1 MAINFPDSPNN
12 GDTHTAGGKTFTY
25 DSTVGGWTP
34 DPEGLPVNVGQ
45 HWLPVGDEVYDLGS
59 STNKWRDL
67 YVSAGTINLG
77 DAKITTDETNGNVA
91 IIPPPTTEV
100 PNPTALV
107 VTQDGRTTTT
117 ATTAGAV
124 NFTQV
129 QQQLAT
135 DPGFDVDLSITPETF
150 TINVDFPS
158 AGHGTNWLWSWDA
171 GTVAYARIKIENQQ
185 QSVVPLYHQGTY
197 TVNNFAAH
205 DLHGSMTQTHKIY
218 LKWIEGAG
226 TDNNVSWSTSTLN
239 VTGVTHPAIN
249 GGQATEV
256 QRLVINVPSTI
267 TAPTLTAP
275 TVDYNVSF
283 ANTGYYTFTGSASG
297 DNVTLGPIYK
307 GGTYT
312 FNLDSSLSGHPFYLT
327 TDDGTNFSA
336 GSYVGEYTSG
346 VTGSRNQSGT
356 LVFVVPSDAPDTL
369 YYQCGNHSAMRGQIN
384 IKPLEVETYENGNY
398 KLYFQHDQEQ
408 HVTPVEIK
416 PVPTI
421 GDIGNL
427 CLVYDATDDKFK
439 VKDMGEYLDDTTQF
453 QAKIQKIVETNT
465 TQFATTASLPA
476 SVRDNT
482 PLAINV
488 HKIGSLEVSAGT
500 KRWYAPFN
508 LEVSKINAKL
518 GGIADADVVAD
529 VKKNGSSAQTV
540 TVSAGN
546 TSGTVSNPTLTMAE
560 GDYLTVDITNVG
572 TSAIGSDLY
581 LQFIHKRT

>member
-34 DPEGLPVNVGQ
+34 TAGLPTTVGQ
-45 HWLPVGDEVYDLGS
+45 HWIPVGNEVYDLGS
-59 STNKWRDL
+59 STSKWRDL
-67 YVSAGTINLG
+67 YISAGTLHLG

-100 PNPTALV
+100 PNPTALI
-107 VTQDGRTTTT
+107 VTQDGRTATTT
-117 ATTAGAV
+117 TTSGTV

-129 QQQLAT
+129 EQELAV
-135 DPGFDVDLSITPETF
+135 DPGFEVDLSITPETF
-150 TINVDFPS
+150 TINVDNPT

-171 GTVAYARIKIENQQ
+171 GTVAYARTKIENQQ
-185 QSVVPLYHQGTY
+185 QSVIPLYNQGTY

-205 DLHGSMTQTHKIY
+205 DIHGSMTQTHKIH

-226 TDNNVSWSTSTLN
+226 TQNNVSWSTSTLN

-256 QRLVINVPSTI
+256 QRLIINVPSTI

-346 VTGSRNQSGT
+346 VTGSRNESGT

-398 KLYFQHDQEQ
+398 KLYFQHDQEG
-408 HVTPVEIK
+408 HVDPVEIK
-416 PVPTI
+416 PVPTV

-518 GGIADADVVAD
+518 GGAADANVVAD
-529 VKKNGSSAQTV
+529 VKKNGTSAQTV
-540 TVSAGN
+540 TILAGDTSAVI
-546 TSGTVSNPTLTMAE
+546 TSPTLTMAE

-572 TSAIGSDLY
+572 TTAIGSDLY